1 MTIGTKLHQTLTDA
15 ESIAADLKSFALETN
30 NKQAKQLYS
39 RLADTVKSEVCEPL
53 RSRVNEVEKEEPSY
67 KQFS

>member
-1 MTIGTKLHQTLTDA
+1 MPVGTKLHQTLNDA
-15 ESIAADLKSFALETN
+15 ESIVADLKSFALETN

-39 RLADTVKSEVCEPL
+39 QLAQTVKSDVCEPL
-53 RSRVNEVEKEEPSY
+53 RSRVNEVEQEEPTY